1 MQKIKQNSSLCSL
14 CYDVFLNK
22 LHQEISVAGSQ
33 GMTQKKAIERKL
45 IITVCDGLALCG
57 EEILIICLWLYR
69 QKMKS
74 TSLSLSISLSLA
86 LSPIIS
92 CNLLRCCATDSFV
105 KWYEKEAK
113 KSRNTLPWLTKVIN
127 ITDPIC
133 ILVFEMAAMPFPCN
147 GLMLCCVN

>member
-1 MQKIKQNSSLCSL
+1 M
-14 CYDVFLNK
+14 
-22 LHQEISVAGSQ
+22 HQEISVAGSQ

-105 KWYEKEAK
+105 KWFVKEAK
-113 KSRNTLPWLTKVIN
+113 KSRNTLPWLTIFYVIYFW
-127 ITDPIC
+127 
-133 ILVFEMAAMPFPCN
+133 LWMVFSYLFLLLYDTLNNTSFFTNSWAR
-147 GLMLCCVN
+147 LR